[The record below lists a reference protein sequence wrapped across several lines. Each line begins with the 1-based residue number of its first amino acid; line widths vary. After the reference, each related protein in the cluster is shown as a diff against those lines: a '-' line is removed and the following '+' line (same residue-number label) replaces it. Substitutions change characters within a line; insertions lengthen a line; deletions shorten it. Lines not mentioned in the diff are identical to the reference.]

1 MIANSL
7 EFKPTVFVGDYL
19 KIVKHLLTDEYVEL
33 LKPKVIWIEYRDIPI
48 LDLGRFIRNQ
58 PQMSDQFF
66 FMELPTL
73 NTLNQLLRSSELFS
87 LALHGFSSII
97 INVSQFCQLPHDTQ
111 LRLRELMREINVILI
126 MEKLILPRAKI
137 KLVEMD
143 EGK

>member
-1 MIANSL
+1 MIAKSL
-7 EFKPTVFVGDYL
+7 EIKPTVFVGDYYT
-19 KIVKHLLTDEYVEL
+19 IVKHLLTDEYVEL

-73 NTLNQLLRSSELFS
+73 NTLNQLLSTSELFS
-87 LALHGFSSII
+87 LALHGFSTII
-97 INVSQFCQLPHDTQ
+97 INVSQFFQLPHDML
-111 LRLRELMREINVILI
+111 LRLRELMRILSVILI
-126 MEKLILPRAKI
+126 MKKLKLPRAKI